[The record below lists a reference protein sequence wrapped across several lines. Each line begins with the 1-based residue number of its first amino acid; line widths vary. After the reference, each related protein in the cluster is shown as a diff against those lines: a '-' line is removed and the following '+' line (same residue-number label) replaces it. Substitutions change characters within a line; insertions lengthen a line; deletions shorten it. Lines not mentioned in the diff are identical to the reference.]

1 MYPCNGNIAVYKGE
15 GVGMSADLKV
25 VYLLDS
31 VEVKRNMTQLQLADL
46 LKNDDVLL
54 LSVNAPTVKHY
65 RRKKK
70 GGKSVAK

>member
-1 MYPCNGNIAVYKGE
+1 
-15 GVGMSADLKV
+15 MSADLKV

-54 LSVNAPTVKHY
+54 SVNAPTVKHY

-70 GGKSVAK
+70 GGRLVAK

>member
-1 MYPCNGNIAVYKGE
+1 
-15 GVGMSADLKV
+15 MSADLKV

-65 RRKKK
+65 RRKKEGWQI
-70 GGKSVAK
+70 GGKIAHDLPDLSGKR

>member
-1 MYPCNGNIAVYKGE
+1 
-15 GVGMSADLKV
+15 MSADLKV

-70 GGKSVAK
+70 PDLFGIR

>member
-1 MYPCNGNIAVYKGE
+1 
-15 GVGMSADLKV
+15 MSADLKV

-65 RRKKK
+65 RRKK
-70 GGKSVAK
+70 GRQT

>member
-1 MYPCNGNIAVYKGE
+1 
-15 GVGMSADLKV
+15 MSADLKV

-65 RRKKK
+65 RRKKR
-70 GGKSVAK
+70 VADRWQNSP